1 MTIGVTGG
9 IGSGKSTVCDLF
21 REWGADYADADKV
34 GHAALEDLSVQAA
47 LITAFGE
54 NIRNPDG
61 TLDRRKLGK
70 RAFASDVSRTKLTN
84 ILWPEVG
91 KRLEIIAEES
101 RSKGSVILVIEA
113 SLLLEKGDP
122 DRLYEAVVVVTAGE
136 DVRVERATAKLGI
149 TEEEVRDRMRHQM
162 PEEEKIERADHVIVN
177 NGSLVVLEQQARS
190 LWLELSRKSKE

>member
-34 GHAALEDLSVQAA
+34 GHSALEDLSVQAA
-47 LITAFGE
+47 LVTAFGV

-70 RAFASDVSRTKLTN
+70 RAFANDVSRTKLTN

-101 RSKGSVILVIEA
+101 RSKGSAILVIEA

-136 DVRVERATAKLGI
+136 DVRVERATARLGI

-177 NGSLVVLEQQARS
+177 DGNLVVLERRARS
-190 LWLELSRKSKE
+190 LWLELSRKSRE

>member
-34 GHAALEDLSVQAA
+34 GHSALEDLSVLAA
-47 LITAFGE
+47 LVTAFGV

-70 RAFASDVSRTKLTN
+70 RAFANDVSRTKLTN

-122 DRLYEAVVVVTAGE
+122 NRLYEAVVVVTAGE
-136 DVRVERATAKLGI
+136 DVRVERATARLGI

-177 NGSLVVLEQQARS
+177 DGNLVVLERRARS